1 MPNLMNPNTTYVE
14 HTHTLEFSDSNI
26 GLIDKLMEDQEPK
39 ETLDTDE
46 PKFSERIRY
55 ERSKGSSRMTRMAL
69 EQELNAIETLS
80 DLGYGFG
87 LHSFILPS
95 GDEFNERLDEVTD
108 FLVRRI
114 PSNQTVKIMV
124 IRIG

>member
-1 MPNLMNPNTTYVE
+1 MRTDYAKELGIE
-14 HTHTLEFSDSNI
+14 DTHIEVTETLESDA
-26 GLIDKLMEDQEPK
+26 
-39 ETLDTDE
+39 
-46 PKFSERIRY
+46 PKFADERIRY
-55 ERSKGSSRMTRMAL
+55 ERSKGSNRLTRLAL